1 MGEALGIKWVLNC
14 NVNKEEKSNLDSL
27 SEVKAREVSNYHKSF
42 PMYRETPLIGLK
54 NLAQKLNL
62 NQIYVK
68 DESKRFGLNAF
79 KVLGGSYASAVYLAA
94 KLSLDESKIS
104 FDLLKNEDLK
114 KKAGDMVF
122 VTATDGNH
130 GRGIAWTAK
139 QLGYK
144 SVIFMPKGSSSHRVD
159 NIRSEGAEV
168 IVLDCNYDDAV
179 RHAKQYAMDNNGVL
193 MHYTALEGYED
204 IPLWIMQGYIT
215 IAYEVVSQLNEIRDK
230 PTHIVLQAG
239 VGSFAAA
246 MLGFFVNK
254 YGKDDLKII
263 IVEPENADCIYKSAV
278 INDGEPHIVE
288 GSLETIMAGLSCG
301 EPNPIAWPI
310 LRDYADCFASCPDSI
325 SANGMSIL
333 ANPVG
338 DDERI
343 VSGESGAPGIGL
355 ISLLMEKDELR
366 ELKESIQLDNNS
378 RVLIIST
385 EGDTDPDS
393 HRRIIRGEV

>member
-1 MGEALGIKWVLNC
+1 MGEALGIKWAFSDNT
-14 NVNKEEKSNLDSL
+14 NKEEKSNLGFL
-27 SEVKAREVSNYHKSF
+27 NEAKAREVIYYHGSF
-42 PMYRETPLIGLK
+42 PMYKETPLIGLK

-79 KVLGGSYASAVYLAA
+79 KVVGGSYASAVYLAS
-94 KLSLDESKIS
+94 KLSLDITNLS

-144 SVIFMPKGSSSHRVD
+144 SVIFMPKGSSIHRID
-159 NIRSEGAEV
+159 NIRAEGAEV

-179 RHAKQYAMDNNGVL
+179 RYAKQYAMDNNGVL
-193 MHYTALEGYED
+193 IQDTALEGYED
-204 IPLWIMQGYIT
+204 IPLWIMLGYMT
-215 IAYEVVSQLNEIRDK
+215 IAYEIVSQLNVIKDK
-230 PTHIVLQAG
+230 PTHLILQAG

-246 MLGFFVNK
+246 MLGFFINK
-254 YGKDDLKII
+254 YGKDGLKTII
-263 IVEPENADCIYKSAV
+263 IEPENADCIYKSAV
-278 INDGEPHIVE
+278 INDGKPHVVE
-288 GSLETIMAGLSCG
+288 GNLETIMAGLSCG

-310 LRDYADCFASCPDSI
+310 LRDYANCFVSGPDYI
-325 SANGMSIL
+325 AVRGMRIL
-333 ANPVG
+333 ANPLG
-338 DDERI
+338 NDERI
-343 VSGESGAPGIGL
+343 ISGESGAPGIGL
-355 ISLLMEKDELR
+355 ISLLMEKDELKD
-366 ELKESIQLDNNS
+366 LKEALQLDDKS

-393 HRRIIRGEV
+393 YRNILWGEI

>member
-1 MGEALGIKWVLNC
+1 MGEALGIKWAFSDNT
-14 NVNKEEKSNLDSL
+14 NKEEKSNLGFL
-27 SEVKAREVSNYHKSF
+27 NEAKAREVIYYHGSF
-42 PMYRETPLIGLK
+42 PMYKETPLIGLK

-79 KVLGGSYASAVYLAA
+79 KVVGGSYASAVYLAS
-94 KLSLDESKIS
+94 KLSLDITNLS

-144 SVIFMPKGSSSHRVD
+144 SVIFMPKGSSIHRID
-159 NIRSEGAEV
+159 NIRAEGAEV

-179 RHAKQYAMDNNGVL
+179 RYAKQYAMDNNGIL
-193 MHYTALEGYED
+193 MQDTALEGYED
-204 IPLWIMQGYIT
+204 IPLWIMLGYMT
-215 IAYEVVSQLNEIRDK
+215 IAYEIVSQLNVIKDK
-230 PTHIVLQAG
+230 PTHLILQAG

-246 MLGFFVNK
+246 MLGFFINK
-254 YGKDDLKII
+254 YGKDGLKTII
-263 IVEPENADCIYKSAV
+263 IEPENADCIYKSAV
-278 INDGEPHIVE
+278 INDGKPHVVE
-288 GSLETIMAGLSCG
+288 GNLETIMAGLSCG

-310 LRDYADCFASCPDSI
+310 LRDYANCFVSGPDYI
-325 SANGMSIL
+325 AVRGMRIL
-333 ANPVG
+333 ANPLG
-338 DDERI
+338 NDERI
-343 VSGESGAPGIGL
+343 ISGESGAPGIGL
-355 ISLLMEKDELR
+355 ISLLMEKDELKD
-366 ELKESIQLDNNS
+366 LKEALQLDDKS

-393 HRRIIRGEV
+393 YRNILWGEI

>member
-1 MGEALGIKWVLNC
+1 MGEALGIKWAFSDNT
-14 NVNKEEKSNLDSL
+14 NKEEKSNLGFL
-27 SEVKAREVSNYHKSF
+27 NEAKAREVIHYHGSF
-42 PMYRETPLIGLK
+42 PMYKETPLIGLK

-79 KVLGGSYASAVYLAA
+79 KVVGGSYASAVYLAS
-94 KLSLDESKIS
+94 KLSLDITNLS
-104 FDLLKNEDLK
+104 FDLLKDEDLK

-144 SVIFMPKGSSSHRVD
+144 SVIFMPKGSSIHRID
-159 NIRSEGAEV
+159 NIRAEGAEV

-179 RHAKQYAMDNNGVL
+179 RYAKQYAMDNNGVL
-193 MHYTALEGYED
+193 IQDTALEGYED
-204 IPLWIMQGYIT
+204 IPLWIMLGYMT
-215 IAYEVVSQLNEIRDK
+215 IAYEIVSQLNVIKDK
-230 PTHIVLQAG
+230 PTHLILQAG

-246 MLGFFVNK
+246 MLGFFINK
-254 YGKDDLKII
+254 YGKDGLKTII
-263 IVEPENADCIYKSAV
+263 IEPENADCIYKSAV
-278 INDGEPHIVE
+278 INDGKPHVVE
-288 GSLETIMAGLSCG
+288 GNLETIMAGLSCG

-310 LRDYADCFASCPDSI
+310 LRDYANCFVSGPDYI
-325 SANGMSIL
+325 AVRGMRIL
-333 ANPVG
+333 ANPLG
-338 DDERI
+338 NDERI
-343 VSGESGAPGIGL
+343 ISGESGAPGIGL
-355 ISLLMEKDELR
+355 ISLLMEKDELKD
-366 ELKESIQLDNNS
+366 LKEALQLDDKS

-393 HRRIIRGEV
+393 YRNILWGEI

>member
-1 MGEALGIKWVLNC
+1 MGEGLGIKWVFGD
-14 NVNKEEKSNLDSL
+14 NVNKEEKSNLEFL
-27 SEVKAREVSNYHKSF
+27 NEVKAREVSRYHESF
-42 PMYRETPLIGLK
+42 PMYKETPLIALK
-54 NLAQKLNL
+54 NLAHKFNL
-62 NQIYVK
+62 GQIYVK
-68 DESKRFGLNAF
+68 DESKRFNLNAF
-79 KVLGGSYASAVYLAA
+79 KVLGGSYAAAAYLAD
-94 KLSLDESKIS
+94 KLSLDMSNIS
-104 FDLLKNEDLK
+104 FDILKNEGLK
-114 KKAGDMVF
+114 RKAGEMVF
-122 VTATDGNH
+122 ITATDGNH

-144 SVIFMPKGSSSHRVD
+144 SVIFMPKGSSYHRIN
-159 NIRSEGAEV
+159 NIKAEGGEV

-193 MHYTALEGYED
+193 MQDTALEGYED

-215 IAYEVVSQLNEIRDK
+215 IAHEVVSQLNEIQDK
-230 PTHIVLQAG
+230 PTHLFLQAG

-254 YGKDDLKII
+254 YGKDELNTII
-263 IVEPENADCIYKSAV
+263 IEPENANCIYKSAV
-278 INDGEPHIVE
+278 INDGKPHIVE

-310 LRDYADCFASCPDSI
+310 LRDHADCFVSSPDYI
-325 SANGMSIL
+325 AARGMSIL
-333 ANPVG
+333 ANPING
-338 DDERI
+338 DERI

-355 ISLLMEKDELR
+355 ISLLMEKDELKD
-366 ELKESIQLDNNS
+366 LKEALKLDNNS

-393 HRRIIRGEV
+393 YRRILLDGI